1 MIFRGPAQPLAA
13 LLAAVALA
21 TGSEVTASSPYQVEM
36 TCVVGGEQ
44 FEHTAT
50 ASYSIW
56 GSRPDG
62 KPYGSWVFPG
72 PLPECPGNKLVMYR
86 EFTPQEV
93 AQLKTL
99 IASDDYRA
107 LHDETDYFRA
117 QWIEDRLAVELPK
130 PWLLMRATWQT
141 DHDPALRQ
149 RYLKAFIARAALVEV
164 DSADLDTLALRYR
177 LANAYRETRSFDEAL
192 LVLETIP
199 LAVLDVEVPDKKEA
213 GWNAYR
219 EAHDRL
225 WLARQIAIMRDVI
238 AEGDTSRE
246 PLRLIPEDMAAFR
259 CKEMIEAGEAT
270 IDEFCYSE
278 QVQAEIAGRASGSSA
293 AASEAAAAAS
303 DAADAIA
310 NMEAAGDWE

>member
-1 MIFRGPAQPLAA
+1 MISRGPAQLIAA
-13 LLAAVALA
+13 SSVAVALA
-21 TGSEVTASSPYQVEM
+21 TGSQATASSPYQVEV
-36 TCVVGGEQ
+36 TCAVGGEQ

-50 ASYSIW
+50 ASYSTW

-62 KPYGSWVFPG
+62 KPYGSWVFPS

-93 AQLKTL
+93 AQLETL
-99 IASDDYRA
+99 IASNDYRA

-117 QWIEDRLAVELPK
+117 QWIEDRLAIELPE

-141 DHDPALRQ
+141 DHDPALRK
-149 RYLKAFIARAALVEV
+149 RYLEAFIARAALVEV
-164 DSADLDTLALRYR
+164 DGADLDTLTLRYL
-177 LANAYRETRSFDEAL
+177 LANAYRETRSFDDAL
-192 LVLETIP
+192 LTLETIP
-199 LAVLDVEVPDKKEA
+199 LAVLAVEVPDKKEA

-219 EAHDRL
+219 EAKDRL

-238 AEGDTSRE
+238 AEGNASRE
-246 PLRLIPEDMAAFR
+246 PLRLIPEAMAAYR
-259 CKEMIEAGEAT
+259 CKEMIGSGEPG

-278 QVQAEIAGRASGSSA
+278 QVQAEIAGRASGSG

-303 DAADAIA
+303 DAADAMA
-310 NMEAAGDWE
+310 NIEAAGDWE